1 MKKVVKLIAL
11 VSREWPWETVWK
23 EKNDDVRLKAVSFS
37 VRRRQREEV
46 LGSKCRIAYKPFK

>member
-1 MKKVVKLIAL
+1 MVKLIAL